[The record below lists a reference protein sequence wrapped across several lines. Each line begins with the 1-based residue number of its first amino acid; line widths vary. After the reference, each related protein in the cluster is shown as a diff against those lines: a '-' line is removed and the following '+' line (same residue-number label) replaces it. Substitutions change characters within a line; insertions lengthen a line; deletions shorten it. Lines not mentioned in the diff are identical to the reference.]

1 MADTAQAE
9 RAERER
15 AASNEG
21 GVYRR
26 YWEIRNKFAHVHEC
40 PNTAYANARHERMLA
55 DAARGKRVLDF
66 GCGNGN
72 LGRKLV
78 DLGAAHVHGI
88 DISERWIEEANELYG
103 DEPRL
108 SFEVADAMAFEG
120 GPFDVIAGNAI
131 LHHLDWRAV
140 LRRLYDKL
148 LAPGGTMFFSEPMGS
163 NLGLRL
169 YWKLF
174 PNAHTDD
181 EAPFYRADIRWLRQ
195 AFPGFELYP
204 TNYVSLYAG
213 LISSQVFRDADNFLM
228 RMSDS
233 IDRSLEKVEFM
244 KPAFR
249 YGLFVIRKPVG

>member
-1 MADTAQAE
+1 MTEAPEAE

-15 AASNEG
+15 AASNDG

-26 YWEIRNKFAHVHEC
+26 YWQIRNRFAHVHEC
-40 PNTAYANARHERMLA
+40 PNTAYANDRHERLLA

-72 LGRKLV
+72 LSHKIAE
-78 DLGAAHVHGI
+78 LGAGHVHGI
-88 DISERWIEEANELYG
+88 DISERWIEEANQLYG
-103 DEPRL
+103 DDPRL
-108 SFEVADAMAFEG
+108 SFEVADAMTFNA

-140 LRRLYDKL
+140 LRRLYDHL
-148 LAPGGTMFFSEPMGS
+148 LAPGGTMFFAEPMGS
-163 NLGLRL
+163 NIALRL

-181 EAPFYRADIRWLRQ
+181 EAPFYRADINWLRRE
-195 AFPGFELYP
+195 FPGFTLYP
-204 TNYVSLYAG
+204 TNYVSLYTG
-213 LISSQVFRDADNFLM
+213 LLSSQVFQSADNAMM

-233 IDRSLEKVEFM
+233 LDRSLEKIEFM

-249 YGLFVIRKPVG
+249 YGLFVIRKPD